1 MASAFII
8 IYQQMKSIYK
18 ILAITLVLTVFVSCS
33 SDDDTATELTGENS
47 VTLEFDNSVGS
58 DDLLLATSSYT
69 NSQNETLTITRL
81 NYIVSNFRLT
91 NDQGETFT
99 YEKDD
104 SYFVTSEETGNTE
117 VVLENIPAGTY
128 VSITFGVGVDQE
140 KYLQGAEGQGDFLTV
155 AEETNMMWSWQAGYK
170 FLNFEGTFTSDTVT
184 ETTDFKV
191 HMGSHGSSLDNYKEV
206 TLSLGT
212 DALVSDEMSPIVH
225 LVADA
230 NAILDG
236 AHKLSLSKQSV
247 IMVSEEKS
255 PLVALNTASMFTVD
269 HVHNGSEHSH

>member
-104 SYFVTSEETGNTE
+104 SYFVTSEETGDTE

-170 FLNFEGTFTSDTVT
+170 FLNYEGSFTSETVT
-184 ETTDFKV
+184 EATDFKI

-206 TLSLGT
+206 TLSLDT
-212 DALVSDEMSPIVH
+212 DALVSDEMSPIIH

-236 AHKLSLSKQSV
+236 ENKLSLTEQSV

-255 PLVALNTASMFTVD
+255 PQVATNTASMFSVD
-269 HVHNGSEHSH
+269 HVHNGTGESH

>member
-1 MASAFII
+1 MKFINRLLI
-8 IYQQMKSIYK
+8 G
-18 ILAITLVLTVFVSCS
+18 TLVLSAFASCS
-33 SDDDTATELTGENS
+33 SDDDTTDELMGENS
-47 VTLEFDNSVGS
+47 ITLEFDNAVGS

-91 NDQGETFT
+91 NNMGEVFT

-128 VSITFGVGVDQE
+128 VSVTFGIGVDQE

-170 FLNFEGTFTSDTVT
+170 FLNFEGTFTSETVT

-212 DALVSDEMSPIVH
+212 DALVSDEMSPIIH

-230 NAILDG
+230 SVILDG
-236 AHKLSLSKQSV
+236 ENKLSLSEQSV

-269 HVHNGSEHSH
+269 HVHNGTGDSH

>member
-1 MASAFII
+1 
-8 IYQQMKSIYK
+8 MKSIYK
-18 ILAITLVLTVFVSCS
+18 IFAITLVLSVFASCS
-33 SDDDTATELTGENS
+33 SDDDATTELMGENS

-81 NYIVSNFRLT
+81 NYIVSNFSLT
-91 NDQGETFT
+91 NDAGEVFT
-99 YEKDD
+99 YDKDD
-104 SYFVTSEETGNTE
+104 SYFVTSEETGSTE

-128 VSITFGVGVDQE
+128 VSVTFGVGVDQE

-170 FLNFEGTFTSDTVT
+170 FLNFEGTFTSETVT
-184 ETTDFKV
+184 EATDFKV

-212 DALVSDEMSPIVH
+212 DALVSDEMSPIIH

-236 AHKLSLSKQSV
+236 ENKLSLTEQSV

-255 PLVALNTASMFTVD
+255 PKVALNTASMFSVD
-269 HVHNGSEHSH
+269 HVHNGTGDSH

>member
-1 MASAFII
+1 MASAFKI
-8 IYQQMKSIYK
+8 IYQQMKSMYK
-18 ILAITLVLTVFVSCS
+18 ILAITLVLTLFVSCS
-33 SDDDTATELTGENS
+33 SDEDTATELTGENS
-47 VTLEFDNSVGS
+47 VTLEFDNGVGS

-69 NSQNETLTITRL
+69 NSQNETLIITRL

-91 NDQGETFT
+91 NDQGEIFT

-104 SYFVTSEETGNTE
+104 SYFVTSEETGDTE

-140 KYLQGAEGQGDFLTV
+140 KYLQGAEGQGDFLTI

-170 FLNFEGTFTSDTVT
+170 FLNYEGSFTSETVT
-184 ETTDFKV
+184 EATDFKV

-206 TLSLGT
+206 TLSLDT
-212 DALVSDEMSPIVH
+212 DALVSDEMSPIIH

-236 AHKLSLSKQSV
+236 ENKLSLTEQSV

-255 PLVALNTASMFTVD
+255 PQVATNTASMFSVD
-269 HVHNGSEHSH
+269 HVHNGTGDSH

>member
-1 MASAFII
+1 MASAFKI
-8 IYQQMKSIYK
+8 IYQQMKSMYK
-18 ILAITLVLTVFVSCS
+18 ILAITLVLTLVVSCS

-47 VTLEFDNSVGS
+47 VTLEFDNSFGS

-69 NSQNETLTITRL
+69 NSQNETLIITRL

-104 SYFVTSEETGNTE
+104 SYFVTSEETGDTE

-170 FLNFEGTFTSDTVT
+170 FLNYEGSFTSETVT
-184 ETTDFKV
+184 EATDFKV

-206 TLSLGT
+206 TLSLDT
-212 DALVSDEMSPIVH
+212 DALVSDEMSPIIH

-236 AHKLSLSKQSV
+236 ENKLSLTEQSV

-255 PLVALNTASMFTVD
+255 PQVATNTASMFSVD
-269 HVHNGSEHSH
+269 HVHNGTGDSH